1 MPDAAPALSAGTFE
15 SAASERSWL
24 MQHRLGMS
32 YFSVSTGVVAIA
44 LSGILAKWA
53 AIPGEASAFW
63 RMLIA
68 TGPSMMPR
76 AWPTPSSSPTRSEE
90 HTSELQSRF
99 DLVCRLLLEK
109 KKKKKKTYHISE

>member
-1 MPDAAPALSAGTFE
+1 
-15 SAASERSWL
+15 

-68 TGPSMMPR
+68 TAVGAETVRRMTR
-76 AWPTPSSSPTRSEE
+76 AEA
-90 HTSELQSRF
+90 
-99 DLVCRLLLEK
+99 
-109 KKKKKKTYHISE
+109 